1 MANSPPPPPRNP
13 KQPKSWLCVKLI
25 LILLVACVAAFSV
38 YTNNELISMKKENA
52 NERNEIHSLQQ
63 QIEAQKTVVARFNNT
78 VTNADIQ
85 EQMIVLRNSLK
96 DTEGSLHNEI
106 QIMEASVGEKL
117 DQTVTEL
124 DQTVTM
130 AEQNIH
136 AEVKMVQGSV
146 EQYKNQTQDQFST
159 ENDFMKYQLA
169 GTFTLLSALIS
180 MWHMTTHLRNF
191 NRPFIQR
198 KILAILWMS
207 PIYSVTSWLSLVF
220 SQYEGYLSIIKDFY
234 EAYVIYQFLSFLIG
248 VLGKGDRDV
257 VVDLLS
263 KHTDHLDPPVRCCG
277 WFRGKYPYGD
287 TPRVLANDI
296 LLQCQVFAMQ
306 FVFFKPMI
314 AIGLFTCNKLEYYGA
329 GTSPSDYRSPQFWL
343 NIIQNISIFTAFS
356 GLIKFYH
363 AVQDELAWC
372 KPFPKFMTIKGIV
385 FMTFWQGLVI
395 SILAKASAETGA
407 ISGNDSDVWA
417 KQAQNFLICL
427 EMLVFSIA
435 HFFCFPTEEW
445 EDGYRPSQEKKTKF
459 GDNIALGDF
468 VSDLKLI
475 MGGDRKKRK
484 QLKNIIEDKCDDD
497 ETVDEYEGDDDS
509 NVTDNISVDDHSTGG
524 DSFDTKNLK
533 HTIKESLTASDAN
546 VREAANRILCTA
558 NRIPDDNVR
567 QTMDNVS
574 DEDEESQ
581 PNETSS
587 LLGNKKGDNDILRDS
602 VFTAM

>member
-13 KQPKSWLCVKLI
+13 KQPKSWLCAKLI

-63 QIEAQKTVVARFNNT
+63 QIEAQKAVVARFNKT

-96 DTEGSLHNEI
+96 DTEGSLHSEI
-106 QIMEASVGEKL
+106 QIMETSVEEKL
-117 DQTVTEL
+117 NRTVSEL

-130 AEQNIH
+130 AEQHIH
-136 AEVKMVQGSV
+136 AEVKMVQSSV
-146 EQYKNQTQDQFST
+146 ERYKNQTQDQFST

-207 PIYSVTSWLSLVF
+207 PIYSITSWLSLVF

-248 VLGKGDRDV
+248 VLGRGDRDV

-314 AIGLFTCNKLEYYGA
+314 AIGLFTCNKLEYYGG

-372 KPFPKFMTIKGIV
+372 KPFPKFLTIKGIV

-407 ISGNDSDVWA
+407 ISSNDSDVWA

-497 ETVDEYEGDDDS
+497 ETVNEYEGDDDS
-509 NVTDNISVDDHSTGG
+509 NVNDNISVDDHSTGG

-587 LLGNKKGDNDILRDS
+587 LLGNKKGDNDLLRDS
-602 VFTAM
+602 VFTTM